1 MSLHANETKSI
12 SEIQA
17 ESNAMFQQTH
27 QILNNLNQL
36 QKTFKESTCFDDE
49 DVKAVAMEI
58 QRFNNEDLQRY
69 RQLNLQRLETLKRFD
84 EAMGFQKNHP
94 ALNQYFVKK
103 QKEFMTLC
111 DQYSSK
117 QSQHKTV

>member
-1 MSLHANETKSI
+1 MSTSEIKSI

-17 ESNAMFQQTH
+17 ESNAMFQKTH
-27 QILNNLNQL
+27 QILSNLNQL

-49 DVKAVAMEI
+49 DVKAVALEI

-94 ALNQYFVKK
+94 ALNQYFVRK
-103 QKEFMTLC
+103 QQEFMNLC
-111 DQYSSK
+111 DQYSST
-117 QSQHKTV
+117 QSQKTV